1 VRSAGVCAKEA
12 VCTES
17 KAQAVRASEAPQTL
31 PALRQPSRA
40 PPYSALS
47 PNTPHLP
54 RPVSLGGIQKKKWQL
69 NGAKSIGSEQAVANE
84 DAHEDAHEDADTT
97 VERTSGLGV
106 EAVAR
111 DVPCQLGCDWR
122 VSAPAFNAQD

>member
-1 VRSAGVCAKEA
+1 V
-12 VCTES
+12 
-17 KAQAVRASEAPQTL
+17 QARHLKRFLRFGNRPEHRHTPLFLLTL
-31 PALRQPSRA
+31 HTFPDL
-40 PPYSALS
+40 
-47 PNTPHLP
+47 
-54 RPVSLGGIQKKKWQL
+54 VSLGGIQKKKWQL